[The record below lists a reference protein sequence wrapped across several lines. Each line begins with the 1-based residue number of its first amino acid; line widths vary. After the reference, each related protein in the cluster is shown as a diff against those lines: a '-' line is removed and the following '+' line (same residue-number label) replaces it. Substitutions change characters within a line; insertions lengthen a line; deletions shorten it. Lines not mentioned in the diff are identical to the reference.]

1 MSRYII
7 RRILQAIPLLILVNI
22 LIFVIIKLAGD
33 PFAYLAIDPAVSE
46 EDRAFFRRSLGLDD
60 PLPLQFVHWYLGDD
74 WYQRDLNFDG
84 EPDTYGSRRGILRGD
99 LGESIARRRPV
110 GEVIAQYLP
119 NTLLLGF
126 TALAVTVL
134 VGVSI
139 GVFAALRQYS
149 FWDNLITTI
158 SFVTFSMPIFLI
170 ALLFVLLFA
179 VIPDRLGLPHLPISH
194 MHSPGKEGDIG
205 DLIVHMIL
213 PVLSLAAI
221 QTAGYARF
229 VRASMLDVINSDYV
243 RTARAKGLSE
253 RRITIVHTFRNAA
266 LPLIA
271 LIALDIPI
279 FLAGAVVTESI
290 FQWPGMG
297 TLFIQSLTRQLDPP
311 VLQIFVLLTATAVV
325 IFQIL
330 ADVVYAWVDPRIRYD

>member
-7 RRILQAIPLLILVNI
+7 RRVLQAIPLLILVNI

-33 PFAYLAIDPAVSE
+33 PFAYLAIDPAISE

-74 WYQRDLNFDG
+74 WYQRDLDFDG
-84 EPDTYGSRRGILRGD
+84 EPETFGQRQGILRGD
-99 LGESIARRRPV
+99 LGESIRFRRPIP
-110 GEVIAQYLP
+110 EVIGIYLP
-119 NTLLLGF
+119 NTIILGM
-126 TALAVTVL
+126 TALTVTVL
-134 VGVSI
+134 IGVSI

-149 FWDNLITTI
+149 IWDNIITGV
-158 SFVTFSMPIFLI
+158 SFITFSMPIFLI
-170 ALLFVLLFA
+170 ALLLVLLLA
-179 VIPDRLGLPHLPISH
+179 VIPDRLGLPHLPPFG
-194 MHSPGKEGDIG
+194 MCEAGGDCSI
-205 DLIVHMIL
+205 DEVLPRLIL
-213 PVLSLAAI
+213 PVISLAAI

-229 VRASMLDVINSDYV
+229 VRASMLEVINSDYV

-253 RRITIVHTFRNAA
+253 RRVTAVHTFRNAA

-297 TLFIQSLTRQLDPP
+297 TLFIQSLRTLDPP
-311 VLQIFVLLTATAVV
+311 VLQIFTLLTATAVV